1 MASRHC
7 VIDSSVFVAFYRDI
21 DALHRDALRVMQE
34 LSSDVLIVHP
44 YVIQETATV
53 LTYGVGLPVA
63 KKFLTDITT
72 ASNII
77 IPPLNIQQDIK
88 LFSYSRAKLSFTDV
102 VLIGLAKEMGV
113 PLITFDRQM
122 LALSKKF

>member
-7 VIDSSVFVAFYRDI
+7 VIDSSVFVAFYRDV
-21 DALHRDALRVMQE
+21 DTLHREALQVMQE
-34 LSSDVLIVHP
+34 LSSDILVVHP
-44 YVIQETATV
+44 YVIQETVTV
-53 LTYGVGLPVA
+53 LTYGAGLPVA

-77 IPPLNIQQDIK
+77 IPSLNIQRDIQ
-88 LFSYSRAKLSFTDV
+88 LFSYSRAKLSFTDIA
-102 VLIGLAKEMGV
+102 LIGLAKEMGV

>member
-7 VIDSSVFVAFYRDI
+7 VIDSSVFVAFYRDV
-21 DALHRDALRVMQE
+21 DTLHRDALRVMQE
-34 LSSDVLIVHP
+34 LSADVLIVHP

-53 LTYGVGLPVA
+53 LTYGAGLTVA
-63 KKFLTDITT
+63 KKFLSDVAT

-77 IPPLNIQQDIK
+77 IPPVNIQRDIQ
-88 LFSYSRAKLSFTDV
+88 LFSYSRAKLSFTDIA
-102 VLIGLAKEMGV
+102 LIGLAKEMGV

>member
-1 MASRHC
+1 MVSRHC

-21 DALHRDALRVMQE
+21 DTLHHEALRVMQE
-34 LSSDVLIVHP
+34 LSSDTLIVHP

-63 KKFLTDITT
+63 KRFLVDITT
-72 ASNII
+72 ASNIT
-77 IPPLNIQQDIK
+77 IPSLNIQQDIK
-88 LFSYSRAKLSFTDV
+88 LFSYSRAKLSFTDIA
-102 VLIGLAKEMGV
+102 LIGLAKEMGV